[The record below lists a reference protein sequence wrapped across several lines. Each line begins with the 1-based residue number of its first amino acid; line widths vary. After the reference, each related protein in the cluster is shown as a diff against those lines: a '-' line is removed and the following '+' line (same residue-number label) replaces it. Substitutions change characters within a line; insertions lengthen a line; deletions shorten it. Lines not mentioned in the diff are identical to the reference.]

1 MNIFFNGTPVQLLMI
16 SILAHPLIEVELKIG
31 IPDVVLGGGTI
42 FLALCPLLKVV
53 HSSKV
58 LLQLHL
64 LLPTLSLQ
72 ECLSSAFFL
81 FGLLEVKLHKNLI
94 PLSYLLLSN

>member
-1 MNIFFNGTPVQLLMI
+1 MYMLYVEKLRRTTGPFCSAGREHYEHFFNGTPVQLLMI
-16 SILAHPLIEVELKIG
+16 SILAHPLIEVKLKIG

-64 LLPTLSLQ
+64 LLPTLS
-72 ECLSSAFFL
+72 
-81 FGLLEVKLHKNLI
+81 
-94 PLSYLLLSN
+94 